1 MKDKLNVISNYF
13 KIRNDKFYFG
23 RYGNG
28 NDFRHRLIREDK
40 NGLIGLS
47 IDRKLQYKVIG
58 KNKRLYT
65 AIKTLRNILTDEE
78 ITTLYNEILKKNT
91 QKDEINNITENLKSV
106 STKCLREM
114 LDEIDNFSED
124 YSFYNSTE
132 DKICKELARRRVI
145 EKTSRGV
152 L

>member
-1 MKDKLNVISNYF
+1 MKDELNIISDYF
-13 KIRNDKFYFG
+13 KLRNECFNFSHAG
-23 RYGNG
+23 AYGKT
-28 NDFRHRLIREDK
+28 FRKKNISYEK

-78 ITTLYNEILKKNT
+78 IATIHKEILKKNAR
-91 QKDEINNITENLKSV
+91 KDEINNIMENSKSV

-114 LDEIDNFSED
+114 LDEIENFNED
-124 YSFYNSTE
+124 YKFIHSTTI
-132 DKICKELARRRVI
+132 KICKEIKLRRGD
-145 EKTSRGV
+145 K
-152 L
+152 